1 MSTQSGADRH
11 DRERQ
16 AFGDRPPRGPAF
28 GRTDTV
34 PNIHRQRDLGV
45 RRRIAAGLGGFG
57 IGLGFAELLA
67 PRLLARVLGIA
78 SREAPRPPASIVWV
92 LRALGARDIVSGVGV
107 LTQPRPAG
115 WLWSRVAGDA
125 IDLSLLGVAYGALR
139 QANRIRLAGTMAAAL
154 GVAALDL
161 LAAVHF
167 TRVRREHR
175 GAHAPDR

>member
-1 MSTQSGADRH
+1 MPAQFEADRH
-11 DRERQ
+11 DRERRPF
-16 AFGDRPPRGPAF
+16 ADRPPRGPAF
-28 GRTDTV
+28 GRTDAAPRV
-34 PNIHRQRDLGV
+34 HRQRDPGV

-67 PRLLARVLGIA
+67 PRMLARVLGIA
-78 SREAPRPPASIVWV
+78 SHAAPRPPASIVWV
-92 LRALGARDIVSGVGV
+92 LRALGARDIVSGVGI

-125 IDLSLLGVAYGALR
+125 IDLSLLGVAFGALR
-139 QANRIRLAGTMAAAL
+139 QANRVRLAGTMAAAL